1 MTYNG
6 VKYFYLKNAQGD
18 VTGLVNASGTQ
29 VVSYTYDPWGV
40 PMSTDGTM
48 ASTLGAANPLRY
60 RGYVY
65 DTETGLYYL
74 SSRYYNPVWG
84 RFINAD
90 TADVLGASPGKANWD
105 KNLFAYCDNDPVNRQ
120 DNGGDLWQ
128 EVLVDA
134 LISGVVGGV
143 FGLINDWMLGEDL
156 SFGSLFNNFWKSF
169 VNGFVS
175 SFAANSYQL
184 FSPLPSVK
192 RTAQLV
198 GAIYSGI
205 LAFRGVYVSTENRTV
220 EVLNR
225 AIMAAIIAIMSSA
238 VTALLPEVDGSA
250 AEKVIGESFNKMTCS
265 MVCESV
271 GSTYIAATT
280 YSSSRRSSRSSGGSS
295 NMGMGRGGP
304 VRMTV

>member
-1 MTYNG
+1 M
-6 VKYFYLKNAQGD
+6 
-18 VTGLVNASGTQ
+18 
-29 VVSYTYDPWGV
+29 
-40 PMSTDGTM
+40 
-48 ASTLGAANPLRY
+48 
-60 RGYVY
+60 
-65 DTETGLYYL
+65 
-74 SSRYYNPVWG
+74 
-84 RFINAD
+84 
-90 TADVLGASPGKANWD
+90 
-105 KNLFAYCDNDPVNRQ
+105 
-120 DNGGDLWQ
+120 WQ

-225 AIMAAIIAIMSSA
+225 AIMASIVAIMTSALTNNIPKADISAPKAISDGLCKFAYSLPCEVASSA
-238 VTALLPEVDGSA
+238 
-250 AEKVIGESFNKMTCS
+250 
-265 MVCESV
+265 
-271 GSTYIAATT
+271 YIAATT
-280 YSSSRRSSRSSGGSS
+280 CSSSRRSRSSGGSS
-295 NMGMGRGGP
+295 NMGMGRRGP

>member
-1 MTYNG
+1 M
-6 VKYFYLKNAQGD
+6 
-18 VTGLVNASGTQ
+18 
-29 VVSYTYDPWGV
+29 
-40 PMSTDGTM
+40 
-48 ASTLGAANPLRY
+48 
-60 RGYVY
+60 
-65 DTETGLYYL
+65 
-74 SSRYYNPVWG
+74 
-84 RFINAD
+84 
-90 TADVLGASPGKANWD
+90 
-105 KNLFAYCDNDPVNRQ
+105 
-120 DNGGDLWQ
+120 WQ

-156 SFGSLFNNFWKSF
+156 SFGSLFNSFWKSF

-175 SFAANSYQL
+175 SFATNSYQL

-225 AIMAAIIAIMSSA
+225 AVMAAIVAIMTSALTNNIPKADISAPKAISDGLCKFAYSLPCEAASSA
-238 VTALLPEVDGSA
+238 
-250 AEKVIGESFNKMTCS
+250 
-265 MVCESV
+265 
-271 GSTYIAATT
+271 YIAATT

-295 NMGMGRGGP
+295 NMGMGRRGP

>member
-1 MTYNG
+1 M
-6 VKYFYLKNAQGD
+6 A
-18 VTGLVNASGTQ
+18 
-29 VVSYTYDPWGV
+29 
-40 PMSTDGTM
+40 PMSVSGSM
-48 ASTLGAANPLRY
+48 SATLGAVNPLRY

-90 TADVLGASPGKANWD
+90 TADVLGASPDKANWD

-156 SFGSLFNNFWKSF
+156 SFGSLFNSFWKSF

-198 GAIYSGI
+198 GAICSGI

-225 AIMAAIIAIMSSA
+225 AIMAAIVAIMTSA

-250 AEKVIGESFNKMTCS
+250 AEKAIGESFNKMTCS

-295 NMGMGRGGP
+295 NMGMGRRGP